1 MFLQQGND
9 DQLAEQSAV
18 RRLQQIPRG
27 LELQRARRAKLNAD
41 HQPFAAHFLDE
52 LVTPD
57 HPFESREQ
65 ARAFLLGVLH
75 QPFGFDHLER
85 GEAGRHCQIVLRE
98 CRAVDH
104 GAIHAI
110 ENLVE
115 DPFARQYGAGRHLTA
130 GQRFRQKNHVW
141 LDAPMLAGEEP
152 PGTSQPSLNLVGDK
166 QRAVL
171 SAKLDSRPQIVV
183 GRDAHAF
190 ALDRLD
196 DEGGDFFRGERFFQG
211 LEIVERDFGTA
222 GQKRAEAVAEDLV
235 ADQRQRAVRQA
246 VESVAAVHD
255 AVATCCRTCKLDRG
269 LDRFGP
275 RIGEKHF
282 LKVGHVA

>member
-1 MFLQQGND
+1 M
-9 DQLAEQSAV
+9 
-18 RRLQQIPRG
+18 
-27 LELQRARRAKLNAD
+27 
-41 HQPFAAHFLDE
+41 
-52 LVTPD
+52 
-57 HPFESREQ
+57 
-65 ARAFLLGVLH
+65 
-75 QPFGFDHLER
+75 
-85 GEAGRHCQIVLRE
+85 
-98 CRAVDH
+98 DH
-104 GAIHAI
+104 GAIHAV

-130 GQRFRQKNHVW
+130 GQRFRQKNHVG

-152 PGTSQPSLNLVGDK
+152 PGASQPGLDFVGDK

-171 SAKLDSRPQIVV
+171 SAKLDRRPQIVV
-183 GRDAHAF
+183 GRDADAF

-196 DEGGDFFRGERFFQG
+196 DEGGDFFRGERFFQCI
-211 LEIVERDFGTA
+211 EIVERDFDTA

-235 ADQRQRAVRQA
+235 ADQRQRTVRQT
-246 VESVAAVHD
+246 VEGVAAIDD